1 MRLLLVEDEIE
12 YAENLKKKLETK
24 GFVTDWLEDGE
35 KARSRILL
43 YRNDYDVIVLDL
55 RVPGMD
61 GMTLTKSLRSYDIT
75 TPIIVITGQSAT
87 EYKIEM
93 LNSGA
98 DDYVVKPFAPEELI
112 ARINS
117 VLRRA
122 PENRRSGVR
131 VVGDITIDIAAH
143 RVYSGSQEV
152 SLTLKEYTLL
162 ECFSRRPGE
171 VLTREE
177 IANKIWDFNAV
188 TLSNVL
194 DVHMK
199 NLRNKLRRSKS
210 STSFQ
215 TVRGIG
221 YRLVQ

>member
-24 GFVTDWLEDGE
+24 GFVTDWLDDGE

-61 GMTLTKSLRSYDIT
+61 GMTLTRSLRSYDIT

-87 EYKIEM
+87 EYKIEL

-122 PENRRSGVR
+122 PEDRKNEVR
-131 VVGDITIDIAAH
+131 IVGDITIDIAAH
-143 RVYSGSQEV
+143 RVYSGSQEI

-221 YRLVQ
+221 YRFVQ